1 MDPEIPSVPSPA
13 AFDIHSSASAGESG
27 VTSHHGGGGADDSGW
42 STLAEVPDERKA
54 QVLRRH
60 LVSAEE
66 RGSKSGTPA
75 MSPGSNSPTKDGEI
89 GRPGPSGSAAGAGA
103 GHGAGDSAVT
113 YGSTS
118 DSQVQSAVD
127 DQFPIP
133 FDAPGGD
140 VT

>member
-1 MDPEIPSVPSPA
+1 MN
-13 AFDIHSSASAGESG
+13 
-27 VTSHHGGGGADDSGW
+27 THHGDESGW
-42 STLAEVPDERKA
+42 SSLAEVPDERKA

-66 RGSKSGTPA
+66 RGSKTGTPA
-75 MSPGSNSPTKDGEI
+75 MSPGDSSPMKDGEM
-89 GRPGPSGSAAGAGA
+89 GRPGSSTAGTGAGA
-103 GHGAGDSAVT
+103 GAGDSAVT

-118 DSQVQSAVD
+118 DSQAVSQVD

>member
-1 MDPEIPSVPSPA
+1 MESDIPSIPSPA
-13 AFDIHSSASAGESG
+13 AFDLHSAQSGNGNAGESG
-27 VTSHHGGGGADDSGW
+27 VTTHTQRGDESGW
-42 STLAEVPDERKA
+42 SSLAEVPDERKA

-66 RGSKSGTPA
+66 RGSKAGTPG
-75 MSPGSNSPTKDGEI
+75 MSPGDSSPMKDTEM
-89 GRPGPSGSAAGAGA
+89 GRPGSSTAGAGA
-103 GHGAGDSAVT
+103 GVGAAGGPGDSAVT

-118 DSQVQSAVD
+118 DSQAD